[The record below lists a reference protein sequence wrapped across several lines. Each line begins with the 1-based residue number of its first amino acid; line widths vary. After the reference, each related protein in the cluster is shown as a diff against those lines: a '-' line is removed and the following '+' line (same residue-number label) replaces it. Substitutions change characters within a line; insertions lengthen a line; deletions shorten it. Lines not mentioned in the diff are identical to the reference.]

1 MKLINPVSST
11 KKQREDMKV
20 IRLEDA
26 ISEVKR
32 LAEEKLA
39 MGEGADEFVEI
50 GEADGFKLYIT
61 AGKTIKD
68 EFPVSFHE
76 NPRDVFMLVLEGE
89 IEFRFEKGEKT
100 VVKAGECFVLP
111 KHLQHH
117 CVFNKMTVAIEGVYE
132 KGL

>member
-1 MKLINPVSST
+1 MKIV
-11 KKQREDMKV
+11 
-20 IRLEDA
+20 RLEDA

-39 MGEGADEFVEI
+39 RGQSADEFVQI
-50 GEADGFKLYIT
+50 GEADGFKLYVT

-68 EFPVSFHE
+68 EFPISFHE

-89 IEFRFEKGEKT
+89 IEFRFEKGERVT
-100 VVKAGECFVLP
+100 VENGQCFVLP
-111 KHLQHH
+111 KQLKHH

>member
-39 MGEGADEFVEI
+39 MGEGADKFVEI

-68 EFPVSFHE
+68 EFPVSFHG

-100 VVKAGECFVLP
+100 VVEAGECFVMP

>member
-1 MKLINPVSST
+1 MRFQKL
-11 KKQREDMKV
+11 
-20 IRLEDA
+20 
-26 ISEVKR
+26 KR
-32 LAEEKLA
+32 LAEGKLA
-39 MGEGADEFVEI
+39 VGESADGFVEI

-61 AGKTIKD
+61 AGKTVKD

-76 NPRDVFMLVLEGE
+76 NQRDVFMLVLEGE

-111 KHLQHH
+111 KHLQHR